1 MNLEIK
7 EKDGILIGY
16 LSGYIDT
23 VTSDLVG
30 KEMEPLLEQADRAI
44 EIDCSQLDY
53 ISSSGLR
60 LLLSL
65 RKQVAADGGSLVIK
79 NINDE
84 IRKVFTLTG
93 FFNLFD
99 IRSR

>member
-7 EKDGILIGY
+7 ENDGILIGI

-23 VTSDLVG
+23 ATSELVG
-30 KEMEPLLEQADRAI
+30 KEMEPLLEQANRNI
-44 EIDCSQLDY
+44 EIDCSQLEY

-93 FFNLFD
+93 FFKLFD
-99 IRSR
+99 IR

>member
-7 EKDGILIGY
+7 ETDGILTGV

-23 VTSDLVG
+23 ATSEQVG
-30 KEMEPLLEQADRAI
+30 QELEPLLKQANRAI
-44 EIDCSQLDY
+44 EIDCSKLEY

-65 RKQVAADGGSLVIK
+65 RKQVAADGGSLVIR

-93 FFNLFD
+93 FFKLFD
-99 IRSR
+99 IR

>member
-1 MNLEIK
+1 MNLEIQ
-7 EKDGILIGY
+7 EKDGILTGI

-23 VTSDLVG
+23 ATAAQVG
-30 KEMEPLLEQADRAI
+30 EKMKPLLEQTNRDI
-44 EIDCSQLDY
+44 EIDCSQLEY

-60 LLLSL
+60 LLLTL
-65 RKQVAADGGSLVIK
+65 RKQVAADGGSLIIR

-93 FFNLFD
+93 FFKLFD
-99 IRSR
+99 IR

>member
-7 EKDGILIGY
+7 EIDGILTGV

-23 VTSDLVG
+23 ATSEQVG
-30 KEMEPLLEQADRAI
+30 LEMEPLLEQANRAI
-44 EIDCSQLDY
+44 EIDCSKLEY

-65 RKQVAADGGSLVIK
+65 RKQVAADGGSLVIR

-93 FFNLFD
+93 FFKLFD
-99 IRSR
+99 IR

>member
-1 MNLEIK
+1 MYLEIK
-7 EKDGILIGY
+7 ENDGILTGF

-23 VTSDLVG
+23 ATAEQLAQ
-30 KEMEPLLEQADRAI
+30 EMKPLMQQASRAI

-93 FFNLFD
+93 FFKLFD
-99 IRSR
+99 IR

>member
-23 VTSDLVG
+23 VTSDQIG
-30 KEMEPLLEQADRAI
+30 KEMEPLLEQANRNI
-44 EIDCSQLDY
+44 EIDCSQLEY

-93 FFNLFD
+93 FFKLFD
-99 IRSR
+99 IR

>member
-7 EKDGILIGY
+7 EIDGILTGV

-23 VTSDLVG
+23 ATSEQVG
-30 KEMEPLLEQADRAI
+30 QEMEPLLKQANRAI
-44 EIDCSQLDY
+44 EIDCSKLEY
-53 ISSSGLR
+53 ISSSGPR

-65 RKQVAADGGSLVIK
+65 RKQVAADGGSLVIR

-93 FFNLFD
+93 FFKLFD
-99 IRSR
+99 IR

>member
-7 EKDGILIGY
+7 EKDGILIGV

-23 VTSDLVG
+23 VTSEQVG
-30 KEMEPLLEQADRAI
+30 KEMKPLLEQADRNI
-44 EIDCSQLDY
+44 EIDCSQLEY

-93 FFNLFD
+93 FFKLFD
-99 IRSR
+99 IR

>member
-7 EKDGILIGY
+7 ETDGILTGV

-23 VTSDLVG
+23 ATSEQVG
-30 KEMEPLLEQADRAI
+30 QEMEPLLKQANRAI
-44 EIDCSQLDY
+44 EIDCSKLEY

-60 LLLSL
+60 LLLSM
-65 RKQVAADGGSLVIK
+65 RKQVAADGGSLVIR

-93 FFNLFD
+93 FFKLFD
-99 IRSR
+99 IR

>member
-7 EKDGILIGY
+7 EKDGILIGI

-23 VTSDLVG
+23 ATSELVG
-30 KEMEPLLEQADRAI
+30 KEMEPLLEQANRNI
-44 EIDCSQLDY
+44 EIDCSQLEY

-93 FFNLFD
+93 FFKLFD
-99 IRSR
+99 IR

>member
-1 MNLEIK
+1 MNLEIE
-7 EKDGILIGY
+7 EKDGILIGS

-23 VTSDLVG
+23 VTSEQVG
-30 KEMEPLLEQADRAI
+30 KEMEPLLAQANRDI
-44 EIDCSQLDY
+44 EIDCSQLEY

-65 RKQVAADGGSLVIK
+65 RKRVAADGGSLVIK

-93 FFNLFD
+93 FFKLFD
-99 IRSR
+99 IR

>member
-7 EKDGILIGY
+7 EIDGILTGV

-23 VTSDLVG
+23 ATSEQVG
-30 KEMEPLLEQADRAI
+30 QEMEPLQKQANRAI
-44 EIDCSQLDY
+44 EIDCSKLEY

-65 RKQVAADGGSLVIK
+65 RKQVAADGGSLVIR

-93 FFNLFD
+93 FFKLFD
-99 IRSR
+99 IR

>member
-7 EKDGILIGY
+7 ETDGILTGV

-23 VTSDLVG
+23 ATSEQVG
-30 KEMEPLLEQADRAI
+30 QEMEPLLKQANRAI
-44 EIDCSQLDY
+44 EIDCSKLEY

-65 RKQVAADGGSLVIK
+65 RKQVAVDGGSLVIR

-93 FFNLFD
+93 FFKLFD
-99 IRSR
+99 IR

>member
-7 EKDGILIGY
+7 ETDGILTGV

-23 VTSDLVG
+23 ATSEQVG
-30 KEMEPLLEQADRAI
+30 QEMEPLLKQANRAI
-44 EIDCSQLDY
+44 EIDCSQLEH

-65 RKQVAADGGSLVIK
+65 RKQVAADGGSLVIR

-93 FFNLFD
+93 FFKLFD
-99 IRSR
+99 IR

>member
-30 KEMEPLLEQADRAI
+30 KEMEPLLEQADRDI

-93 FFNLFD
+93 FFKLFD
-99 IRSR
+99 IR

>member
-1 MNLEIK
+1 MYLEIK
-7 EKDGILIGY
+7 ENDGILTGF

-23 VTSDLVG
+23 ATDEQLG
-30 KEMEPLLEQADRAI
+30 QEMKPLMQQASRAI

-93 FFNLFD
+93 FFKLFD
-99 IRSR
+99 IR

>member
-7 EKDGILIGY
+7 ETDGILTGV

-23 VTSDLVG
+23 ATSEQVG
-30 KEMEPLLEQADRAI
+30 QEMEPLLKHANRAI
-44 EIDCSQLDY
+44 EIDCSKLEY

-65 RKQVAADGGSLVIK
+65 RKQVAADGGSLVIR

-93 FFNLFD
+93 FFKLFD
-99 IRSR
+99 IR

>member
-7 EKDGILIGY
+7 ETDGILTGV

-23 VTSDLVG
+23 ATSEQVG
-30 KEMEPLLEQADRAI
+30 QEMEPLLKQANRAI
-44 EIDCSQLDY
+44 EIDCSKLEY

-65 RKQVAADGGSLVIK
+65 RKQVAADGGSLVIR

-84 IRKVFTLTG
+84 IRKVFTMTG
-93 FFNLFD
+93 FFNLFE
-99 IRSR
+99 IR

>member
-7 EKDGILIGY
+7 EIDGILTGV

-23 VTSDLVG
+23 ATSEQVG
-30 KEMEPLLEQADRAI
+30 QEMEPLLKQSNRAI
-44 EIDCSQLDY
+44 EIDCSQLGY

-65 RKQVAADGGSLVIK
+65 RRRVAADGGALVIR
-79 NINDE
+79 NISDE

-93 FFNLFD
+93 FVKLFD
-99 IRSR
+99 IR

>member
-7 EKDGILIGY
+7 ETDGILTGV

-23 VTSDLVG
+23 ATSEQVG
-30 KEMEPLLEQADRAI
+30 QEMEPLLKQANRAI
-44 EIDCSQLDY
+44 EIDCSKLEY

-65 RKQVAADGGSLVIK
+65 RKQVAADGGSLGIR

-93 FFNLFD
+93 FFKLFD
-99 IRSR
+99 IR

>member
-1 MNLEIK
+1 MNFEIK
-7 EKDGILIGY
+7 ENDGILTGI

-23 VTSDLVG
+23 ATAEQVG
-30 KEMEPLLEQADRAI
+30 KDMQPLLEQANRNI
-44 EIDCSQLDY
+44 EIDCSNLDY

-60 LLLSL
+60 LLLAL
-65 RKQVAADGGSLVIK
+65 RKQVAADGGSMVIK

-93 FFNLFD
+93 FFKLFD
-99 IRSR
+99 IR

>member
-1 MNLEIK
+1 MYLEIK
-7 EKDGILIGY
+7 ENDGILTGF

-23 VTSDLVG
+23 ATAEQLG
-30 KEMEPLLEQADRAI
+30 QEMKPLMQQASCAI

-93 FFNLFD
+93 FFKLFD
-99 IRSR
+99 IR

>member
-93 FFNLFD
+93 FFKLFD
-99 IRSR
+99 IR

>member
-1 MNLEIK
+1 MNLERK
-7 EKDGILIGY
+7 ETDGILTGV
-16 LSGYIDT
+16 LSVYIDT
-23 VTSDLVG
+23 ATSEQVG
-30 KEMEPLLEQADRAI
+30 QEMEPLLKQANRAI
-44 EIDCSQLDY
+44 EIDCSKLEY

-65 RKQVAADGGSLVIK
+65 RKQVAADGGSLVIR

-93 FFNLFD
+93 FFKLFD
-99 IRSR
+99 IR

>member
-7 EKDGILIGY
+7 ETDGILTGV

-23 VTSDLVG
+23 ATSEQVG
-30 KEMEPLLEQADRAI
+30 QEMEPLLKQANCAI
-44 EIDCSQLDY
+44 EIDCSKLEY

-65 RKQVAADGGSLVIK
+65 RKQVAADGGSLVIR

-93 FFNLFD
+93 FFKLFD
-99 IRSR
+99 IR

>member
-1 MNLEIK
+1 MYLEIK
-7 EKDGILIGY
+7 ENDGILTGF

-23 VTSDLVG
+23 AT
-30 KEMEPLLEQADRAI
+30 ANRAI

-93 FFNLFD
+93 FFKLFD
-99 IRSR
+99 IR

>member
-7 EKDGILIGY
+7 ETDGILTGV

-23 VTSDLVG
+23 ATSEQVG
-30 KEMEPLLEQADRAI
+30 QEMEHLLKQANRAI
-44 EIDCSQLDY
+44 EIDCSKLEY

-65 RKQVAADGGSLVIK
+65 RKQVAADGGSLVIR

-93 FFNLFD
+93 FFKLFD
-99 IRSR
+99 IR

>member
-7 EKDGILIGY
+7 EIDGILTGV

-23 VTSDLVG
+23 ATSEQVG
-30 KEMEPLLEQADRAI
+30 QEMEPLLKQATRAI
-44 EIDCSQLDY
+44 EIDCSQVEY

-65 RKQVAADGGSLVIK
+65 RKQVAADGGSLVIR

-93 FFNLFD
+93 FFKLFD
-99 IRSR
+99 IR

>member
-1 MNLEIK
+1 MYLDIK
-7 EKDGILIGY
+7 ENDGILTGF

-23 VTSDLVG
+23 ATAEQLG
-30 KEMEPLLEQADRAI
+30 QEMKPLMQQASRAI

-93 FFNLFD
+93 FFKLFD
-99 IRSR
+99 IR

>member
-1 MNLEIK
+1 MYLEIN
-7 EKDGILIGY
+7 ENDGILTGF

-23 VTSDLVG
+23 ATAEQLG
-30 KEMEPLLEQADRAI
+30 QEMKPLMQQANRAI

-93 FFNLFD
+93 FFKLFD
-99 IRSR
+99 IR

>member
-7 EKDGILIGY
+7 ETDGILTGV

-23 VTSDLVG
+23 ATSEQVG
-30 KEMEPLLEQADRAI
+30 LEMEPLLKQANRAI
-44 EIDCSQLDY
+44 EIDCSKLEY

-65 RKQVAADGGSLVIK
+65 RKQVAADGGSLVIR

-93 FFNLFD
+93 FFKLFD
-99 IRSR
+99 IR

>member
-7 EKDGILIGY
+7 ETDGILTGV

-23 VTSDLVG
+23 ATSELVG
-30 KEMEPLLEQADRAI
+30 QEMEPLLKQANRAI
-44 EIDCSQLDY
+44 EIDCSKLEY

-65 RKQVAADGGSLVIK
+65 RKQVAADGGSLVIR

-93 FFNLFD
+93 FFKLFD
-99 IRSR
+99 IR

>member
-1 MNLEIK
+1 MNLEII
-7 EKDGILIGY
+7 ETDGILTGV

-23 VTSDLVG
+23 ATSEQVG
-30 KEMEPLLEQADRAI
+30 QEMEPLLKQANRAI
-44 EIDCSQLDY
+44 EIDCSKLEY

-65 RKQVAADGGSLVIK
+65 RKQVAADGGSLVIR

-93 FFNLFD
+93 FFKLFD
-99 IRSR
+99 IR

>member
-7 EKDGILIGY
+7 ETDGILTGV

-23 VTSDLVG
+23 ATSEQVG
-30 KEMEPLLEQADRAI
+30 QEMEPLLKQANRAI
-44 EIDCSQLDY
+44 EIDCSKLEY

-65 RKQVAADGGSLVIK
+65 RKQVAADGGSLVIR

-84 IRKVFTLTG
+84 IRKVFTQIG
-93 FFNLFD
+93 
-99 IRSR
+99 RAHV

>member
-1 MNLEIK
+1 MYLEIK
-7 EKDGILIGY
+7 ENDGILTGF

-23 VTSDLVG
+23 ATAEQLG
-30 KEMEPLLEQADRAI
+30 QEMKPLMQLANRAI

-93 FFNLFD
+93 FFKLFD
-99 IRSR
+99 IR

>member
-7 EKDGILIGY
+7 EIDGILTGV

-23 VTSDLVG
+23 ATSEQVG
-30 KEMEPLLEQADRAI
+30 QEMEPLLKQANRAI
-44 EIDCSQLDY
+44 EIDCSKLEY

-60 LLLSL
+60 LLLAL
-65 RKQVAADGGSLVIK
+65 RKQVAADGGSLVIR

-93 FFNLFD
+93 FFKLFD
-99 IRSR
+99 IR

>member
-23 VTSDLVG
+23 ATAVQVG
-30 KEMEPLLEQADRAI
+30 KDIEPLMEQANRDI
-44 EIDCSQLDY
+44 EIDCSNLEY
-53 ISSSGLR
+53 ISSSCLR
-60 LLLSL
+60 LLLTL
-65 RKQVAADGGSLVIK
+65 RKKVAADGGSIVIR

-93 FFNLFD
+93 FFKLFD
-99 IRSR
+99 IR

>member
-1 MNLEIK
+1 MYLEIK
-7 EKDGILIGY
+7 ENDGILTGF

-23 VTSDLVG
+23 ATAEQLG
-30 KEMEPLLEQADRAI
+30 QEMKPLMHQANRAI

-93 FFNLFD
+93 FFKLFD
-99 IRSR
+99 IR